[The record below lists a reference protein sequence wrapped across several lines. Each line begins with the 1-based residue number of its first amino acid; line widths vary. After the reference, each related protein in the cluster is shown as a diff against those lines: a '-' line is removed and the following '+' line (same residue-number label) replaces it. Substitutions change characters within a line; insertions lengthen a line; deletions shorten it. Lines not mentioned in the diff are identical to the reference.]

1 MVKNY
6 YTILGIPRT
15 ADKARIKRAYR
26 RVAKQVHP
34 DKCGSEEGRRQF
46 QEAQQAYETLADDAG
61 RRKYDR
67 KLRDQ
72 EKNHT
77 GEAVPVRV
85 NRSAARRG
93 PASGGFRRRSP
104 VEDAPKRKFYSGSRE
119 FDSAG
124 LRAELHLSFEEARDG
139 TEVPFRLPRARPCP
153 FCSRSFF
160 SELFFCPVCD
170 GSGYIETSRRVTLQV
185 PPGVRHG
192 ETFQVRLPE
201 DAPFSGPPET
211 MTVTIVIDPD

>member
-1 MVKNY
+1 MVKDY

-15 ADKARIKRAYR
+15 ADKARIKKAYR

-46 QEAQQAYETLADDAG
+46 QEAQQAYETLTDDAV

-67 KLRDQ
+67 QLRDK
-72 EKNHT
+72 EKNRT
-77 GEAVPVRV
+77 EEGVPVRV
-85 NRSAARRG
+85 NRSSTRRG

-104 VEDAPKRKFYSGSRE
+104 VEDVPKRGFHSGSRR
-119 FDSAG
+119 SAPAG

-139 TEVPFRLPRARPCP
+139 TEVPFSLPRQRPCP

-160 SELFFCPVCD
+160 SELFFCPACD
-170 GSGYIETSRRVTLQV
+170 GSGYIETSRRVTLRV

-192 ETFQVRLPE
+192 ETFQVRLPD
-201 DAPFSGPPET
+201 DAPFSAPPET
-211 MTVTIVIDPD
+211 MTVVIIIDPD